1 MTSARGILTI
11 SLLILVLGNACK
23 SSSPVHEEDVL
34 PEFRA
39 MGGKLFIYEPAGLPR
54 VMERIDLRDIAYAG
68 SFELFYFKK
77 DTLWKQN
84 RAIYQSRTA
93 QQIVEAELQPVKILA
108 ENNNLNGAYPNSIF
122 APIRN
127 PGFFR
132 VSDAQFKKAIDDLLL
147 EAAQEYQLFIETQ
160 TRFAENR
167 RLSTMIHVYVFN
179 KMKNTI
185 AYHDGLRFDLDFRD
199 TQTWRNALKFM
210 LERLKENSEPPVH
223 TYSGENRG

>member
-1 MTSARGILTI
+1 MTWARNILTI
-11 SLLILVLGNACK
+11 SLLLLFLGTACK
-23 SSSPVHEEDVL
+23 SPHTVQEEDVL

-39 MGGKLFIYEPAGLPR
+39 MGGKLFVYDPAGLPR
-54 VMERIDLRDIAYAG
+54 VMERIDLKDIAYVG
-68 SFELFYFKK
+68 SYELFYFKK

-84 RAIYQSRTA
+84 RSIYQSRTA
-93 QQIVEAELQPVKILA
+93 QQVVEAELQPVKILA
-108 ENNNLNGAYPNSIF
+108 ENNNHTGAYPNSIF

-132 VSDAQFKKAIDDLLL
+132 ISDSKFKKAIDNFLP

-160 TRFAENR
+160 TSFTGDR
-167 RLSTMIHVYVFN
+167 RLSTMMHVYVFN
-179 KMKNTI
+179 NIKNTI

-223 TYSGENRG
+223 NPSGQNRE

>member
-1 MTSARGILTI
+1 MTSARGIGTI
-11 SLLILVLGNACK
+11 SLLLLFLGAACK
-23 SSSPVHEEDVL
+23 SSHPVQEEDVL

-39 MGGKLFIYEPAGLPR
+39 MGGKLFVYEPAGLPR
-54 VMERIDLRDIAYAG
+54 VMERIDLMDIAYAG
-68 SFELFYFKK
+68 SYELFYFRK

-93 QQIVEAELQPVKILA
+93 QQVVEAELQPVKILA
-108 ENNNLNGAYPNSIF
+108 ENTNLNGAYPNSIF

-132 VSDAQFKKAIDDLLL
+132 ISDAKFKKAIDNFLP
-147 EAAQEYQLFIETQ
+147 EAAEKYQLFIETQ
-160 TRFAENR
+160 TRFSEDR
-167 RLSTMIHVYVFN
+167 RLSAMMHVYVFN
-179 KMKNTI
+179 KSKNTI

-199 TQTWRNALKFM
+199 TQTWRSALKFM

-223 TYSGENRG
+223 TPSGQN